1 MDKSIYE
8 SIKSKDKLKW
18 VTSDSSTELIGA
30 TYIGSSYV
38 LDQYYQGTDEFIRYM
53 NWEERFDLDVKAL
66 WDSQPKVT
74 DVSIDYARSLG
85 VQRRWD
91 WESFFS
97 QDYVNAPEDIF
108 SYVGSNGN
116 VVQFTQ
122 DELELISTGEAIR
135 GIEGHHIND
144 VSSNIEDIAAAADP
158 NNVELA
164 TREGHLWL
172 HDGSWQNSTNGQTNE
187 ILTRLDIIKEGN
199 QDQILVNEDLTT
211 RYMPI
216 AIATMVYMGVY
227 GATKAIKIR
236 NKPMSFEQKAE
247 IVLSD
252 MAEEGIG
259 IAGIAIA
266 TTIASGWLE
275 SSLEGVFNSYI
286 DTMGS
291 FTNVGAFDQIFAMNN
306 RFFLAATFHSTY
318 RAFKDYRSGVAVEQ
332 VLSKAADD
340 VLHKAK
346 EMAVFQ
352 GVGFLA
358 DIFIPDPTGI
368 IVAARIGWSVMKLA
382 GQGIKYFK
390 YKGEQ
395 KIYREVIDI
404 QINQLYTHAIHA
416 IEDVENRNLSY
427 SY

>member
-1 MDKSIYE
+1 
-8 SIKSKDKLKW
+8 
-18 VTSDSSTELIGA
+18 
-30 TYIGSSYV
+30 
-38 LDQYYQGTDEFIRYM
+38 
-53 NWEERFDLDVKAL
+53 
-66 WDSQPKVT
+66 
-74 DVSIDYARSLG
+74 
-85 VQRRWD
+85 
-91 WESFFS
+91 
-97 QDYVNAPEDIF
+97 
-108 SYVGSNGN
+108 
-116 VVQFTQ
+116 
-122 DELELISTGEAIR
+122 
-135 GIEGHHIND
+135 
-144 VSSNIEDIAAAADP
+144 
-158 NNVELA
+158 
-164 TREGHLWL
+164 
-172 HDGSWQNSTNGQTNE
+172 
-187 ILTRLDIIKEGN
+187 
-199 QDQILVNEDLTT
+199 
-211 RYMPI
+211 MPI

-275 SSLEGVFNSYI
+275 SSLEGVFNGYI
-286 DTMGS
+286 DAIGS